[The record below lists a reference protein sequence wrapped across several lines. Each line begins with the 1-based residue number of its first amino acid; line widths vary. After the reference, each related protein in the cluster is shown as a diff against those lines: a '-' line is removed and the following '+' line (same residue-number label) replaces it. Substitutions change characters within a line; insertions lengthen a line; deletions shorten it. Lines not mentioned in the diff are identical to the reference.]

1 MENQSKI
8 DWKKHEQGV
17 TKPFFKGVDVKT
29 VKVIITTKAFREVV
43 LQFSGNSVVMD
54 FDYKGNEESLPMNV
68 TNIRKLNEL
77 SKYNPEWLIGQQ
89 LVLKKVLVT
98 NPKTKQEVPSWR
110 IDSLKP
116 EKKAEKVK

>member
-8 DWKKHEQGV
+8 DWKKHEQGE
-17 TKPFFKGVDVKT
+17 TKPFFKAVDVKT
-29 VKVIITTKAFREVV
+29 EKVIITPKAFREVV

-98 NPKTKQEVPSWR
+98 NPKTKKEVESWR
-110 IDSLKP
+110 IDSIKAEKKP
-116 EKKAEKVK
+116 EKVK